1 MAARVDN
8 DKTRDLDSKPF
19 MAPGPTLGYDHR
31 TVLGC
36 WSLAL
41 AAFAVTCLFWSKIVA
56 GSFWS
61 FDYTTATSAEFWDLS
76 RFVTTGVTIFEYP
89 AQIHVLGLLMGI
101 MAVGPVLISQLLSFR
116 YCVPFILAV
125 LFLADLPG
133 FAVCLLISCFG
144 AACRPLR
151 FRSRFTAIALC
162 TAPQLLYWGYFG
174 TTKIG
179 DPIRWGFSYTPWI
192 SAWIIAMAV
201 AGLVL
206 GIGHYTRYR
215 PGLLLVCILLVLS
228 TAVVVFNVE
237 IGFDE
242 LDYQLY
248 VAKNNPEQVD
258 EFHEHSITK
267 ALDETITDPAF
278 RKYLAGFFY
287 PTEPIPLREELKK
300 EIQVQLTLDRWPS
313 WFAVPEYLQYQAKR
327 QWLLQHYDLFIAR
340 RPKSSRMPIALYYKA
355 LLSEYRPDIAKLA
368 LNETLSFYSDYPHR
382 ETLPTW
388 YRLYDEFGDSPE
400 SLEARYRI
408 SLYLAGQGEFEKA
421 DQLLQQ
427 AQTNLAAQLEKINEL
442 RKKPRK
448 DTFFSMFSPP
458 ADTVMADFKLAE
470 LQTKLNQLHS
480 LISLENRT
488 GTVASAKRLAAFIAL
503 NHHDADYAGALEQ
516 LLEQMGEKDP
526 LRDNILLAKAKLI
539 PDEQL
544 RAEKLTQLHQKFQD
558 TDAGMQALYELARLK
573 MELWRRQDDSDAEQ
587 KKQKKKYL
595 ADAKATLTDF
605 ISKYPEGIFAA
616 QAAKNLDSLPKL
628 TTPSP

>member
-1 MAARVDN
+1 MHLLMVDQVDN
-8 DKTRDLDSKPF
+8 EKGHDLVSKPF
-19 MAPGPTLGYDHR
+19 MAAGPTLEYDHR
-31 TVLGC
+31 SVLGC
-36 WSLAL
+36 WSLTL
-41 AAFAVTCLFWSKIVA
+41 AAFVVACLFWSKIVS

-61 FDYTTATSAEFWDLS
+61 FENTTAASLQFWDLS

-101 MAVGPVLISQLLSFR
+101 MAVGPVLISQLLSIR
-116 YCVPFILAV
+116 YSVAFILAI
-125 LFLADLPG
+125 LFLANLPG
-133 FAVCLLISCFG
+133 FAVCVQISCLG

-162 TAPQLLYWGYFG
+162 TAPQLLYWGFFG
-174 TTKIG
+174 STKFG
-179 DPIRWGFSYTPWI
+179 DPIKWGFSYTPWI
-192 SAWIIAMAV
+192 SAWIIALAI

-215 PGLLLVCILLVLS
+215 PGLVLVCIVLVLS
-228 TAVVVFNVE
+228 IAVVVFNVK

-248 VAKNNPEQVD
+248 VAKNNPEEVD
-258 EFHEHSITK
+258 EFHEHSITE

-313 WFAVPEYLQYQAKR
+313 WFAVPAYLQYQAKR

-355 LLSEYRPDIAKLA
+355 LLSEYRPDIAQLGRK
-368 LNETLSFYSDYPHR
+368 ETLSFYSDYPHR

-388 YRLYDEFGDSPE
+388 YRLYDEFGESAE

-408 SLYLAGQGEFEKA
+408 AMYLAGRGEFEKA
-421 DQLLQQ
+421 NQLLRQ
-427 AQTNLAAQLEKINEL
+427 AKTMLAEELEQLNKD
-442 RKKPRK
+442 RPQPQK
-448 DTFFSMFSPP
+448 DTFSSLFSPP
-458 ADTVMADFKLAE
+458 AETVMTDFKLVE
-470 LQTKLNQLHS
+470 LQRMLNQLS

-488 GTVASAKRLAAFIAL
+488 GTGASAKRLARFIML
-503 NHHDADYAGALEQ
+503 NPHDADYAAALDE
-516 LLEQMGEKDP
+516 LFNQMGEKD
-526 LRDNILLAKAKLI
+526 LLEDNILLAKAKLI

-544 RAEKLTQLHQKFQD
+544 RADKFTKLHEKFQD
-558 TDAGMQALYELARLK
+558 TDAGRQALYELARLK
-573 MELWRRQDDSDAEQ
+573 MQLWRRQDDSDAEQ
-587 KKQKKKYL
+587 KEQKGKCL
-595 ADAKATLTDF
+595 ADAKATLTRF
-605 ISKYPEGIFAA
+605 VTLYPKSIYTD
-616 QAAKNLDSLPKL
+616 QVRKNLDSLP
-628 TTPSP
+628 TN